1 MVENEGGLRHVST
14 INTNPIQLGETI
26 ITKRYIVQHP
36 QANQFMQIEKDRYKE
51 LFTELEKEGL
61 DLARV
66 NTVFRSA
73 LDAFDEAQECYKNG
87 NIDNYGAGACRG
99 AIDNAIYEALNIKE
113 TKLGDTFEIDIALKK
128 VVWGEDFIDKVS
140 STGLLSKDE
149 MNKIQWNVRDY
160 GTFGVHLA
168 EKRDEEFMKTKKHKW
183 TESLN
188 GSIKISVSHQEFA
201 EVLDYT
207 QKYLILIIKNYFAI
221 H

>member
-51 LFTELEKEGL
+51 LFVELEKEGL

-66 NTVFRSA
+66 NTVFQPA
-73 LDAFDEAQECYKNG
+73 LDAFAEAQECYKNG
-87 NIDNYGAGACRG
+87 NIDNHGAGACRD
-99 AIDNAIYEALNIKE
+99 AIDNAIYGALNRKK
-113 TKLGDTFEIDIALKK
+113 TKLEYTFEINMAFKK

-149 MNKIQWNVRDY
+149 MNEIQWNVRDY

-168 EKRDEEFMKTKKHKW
+168 EKRDEEIMKTKKHKW

-188 GSIKISVSHQEFA
+188 GSVKISVSHQEFA